1 MDSFSKK
8 GYTPAVTIEGKKDI
22 LGIWIGE
29 AESSKFWMSVL
40 ADLKNR
46 GVKDLLICSVDG
58 LKGFE
63 DAIKASFPKAEIQKC
78 VVHQIRNSTKSVSYT
93 HLRAHETRH
102 DLVCR
107 LLLEKKKKKKK
118 KITSND

>member
-1 MDSFSKK
+1 MLSS
-8 GYTPAVTIEGKKDI
+8 VTIDGKKDI

-46 GVKDLLICSVDG
+46 GVKDLLICSFDG

-63 DAIKASFPKAEIQKC
+63 EAIKASFPKAEIQKC
-78 VVHQIRNSTKSVSYT
+78 IVG
-93 HLRAHETRH
+93 
-102 DLVCR
+102 
-107 LLLEKKKKKKK
+107 
-118 KITSND
+118 